1 MSTMGDALK
10 RAGSYVLTDHAKD
23 RIRQRI
29 GILSEDAQLAWV
41 ETQVKKASH
50 RKQDGHKTHYTAGS
64 FEIVCDG
71 VKVVTVKP
79 TEQSNEYLTKFNDV
93 IAKETRKL
101 LTQYGRE
108 LRKAEISVAETQ
120 LNFLRARNPKTKAL
134 ISERLT
140 KAIDWKCALEDEI
153 KKIRKA
159 AERYGV
165 QI

>member
-1 MSTMGDALK
+1 MNTMKDALK
-10 RAGSYVLTDHAKD
+10 RVGSYVLTDHAKD

-29 GILSEDAQLAWV
+29 GILSEEAQLAWV

-50 RKQDGHKTHYTAGS
+50 RKQDGHKTHYTVGS

-108 LRKAEISVAETQ
+108 LRKAEIAVAEAQ
-120 LNFLRARNPKTKAL
+120 LNFLKAKNPKTKAL

-140 KAIDWKCALEDEI
+140 KAIDRKCSIED
-153 KKIRKA
+153 KIRQVEKA

-165 QI
+165 RM